1 MTDIEKDQSYD
12 RSAEGADHTMRVLGA
27 LANKEVDFRTSQGIA
42 RETGVSEDSVQAILT
57 GLVELD
63 VAREPLVQQ
72 SGKNLYTLSSRR
84 PSWKEYLARLKENIA
99 TW

>member
-1 MTDIEKDQSYD
+1 MTGMEKDQSLD
-12 RSAEGADHTMRVLGA
+12 GTAEGADPTMRVLWA
-27 LANKEVDFRTSQGIA
+27 LANKEVDFRTGQGIV
-42 RETGVSEDSVQAILT
+42 RETGINEDSVQAILT

-63 VAREPLVQQ
+63 AVREPLVQP

-84 PSWKEYLARLKENIA
+84 PGWKEYLARLKESIA